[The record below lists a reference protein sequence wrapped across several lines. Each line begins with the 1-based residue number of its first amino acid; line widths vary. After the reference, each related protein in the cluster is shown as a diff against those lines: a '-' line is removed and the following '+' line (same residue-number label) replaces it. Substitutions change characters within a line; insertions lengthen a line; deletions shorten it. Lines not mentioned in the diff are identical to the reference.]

1 LQAARIQAHARRRH
15 ATRILRERAEASY
28 ATAAVSRAAEVYG
41 FDDVGAVE
49 GAESGRGGGGGGGG
63 GGFFGGVLEAA
74 AASHHD
80 GARSAPPDSPQ
91 RRQSSP
97 SKLKSPGAKSPGAK
111 SHGAKSQA
119 DGRARPF
126 LVVDTSELQARQVRQ
141 VVDTSELQARQVRQV
156 VDTSEL
162 QDLAGALGR
171 YYAGRRRRQRA
182 LRAAHAVLGAAM
194 ISASVEQRT
203 AREIRRAAALRSL
216 RADRFD
222 HLVHEQLMPWV
233 LRKRLAVAAEDFDA
247 AKAYKLLESG
257 VLERRADLDDLERR
271 KAHAV
276 ATESYQLAAE
286 LKEQSDTLRVQIAL
300 LLHRAGSP
308 YTYRGHGAP
317 PSLIDAAG
325 ASRGGAAGGGARG
338 ASATES
344 SSTHSPS
351 RRGASSGP
359 ASPLRISSHARDGG
373 DGCSASPLHPSRG
386 AGSAAPGGFGEAA
399 SALRDET
406 AHGFGDRIGD
416 PGLGTDDAGA
426 RREALVARREEEAA
440 IARASASLARGGRGS
455 LRPASSRRL
464 PPRPMTAMEQPPQ
477 QGHCLIGLA
486 GTAASG
492 LRRAASATAMS
503 ARAGGAAPPATAL
516 ASGASGA
523 GREDL
528 YGQLLAMRRREAVL
542 EAELIAIKT
551 RRRQREAKALGAAKA
566 AAALSPAAARLRDEL
581 LVVQR
586 HRDSIAE
593 KQRHLEQSQLRV
605 RPKDLATLQRAR
617 ELVART
623 SGDTEEHRR
632 RTEGELSA
640 AQGRID
646 RLARLQRER
655 LESSH
660 RRRASLQ
667 RERLEG
673 RILREE
679 LAKEMGEHGEGVDV

>member
-1 LQAARIQAHARRRH
+1 
-15 ATRILRERAEASY
+15 
-28 ATAAVSRAAEVYG
+28 
-41 FDDVGAVE
+41 
-49 GAESGRGGGGGGGG
+49 
-63 GGFFGGVLEAA
+63 
-74 AASHHD
+74 
-80 GARSAPPDSPQ
+80 
-91 RRQSSP
+91 
-97 SKLKSPGAKSPGAK
+97 
-111 SHGAKSQA
+111 
-119 DGRARPF
+119 
-126 LVVDTSELQARQVRQ
+126 
-141 VVDTSELQARQVRQV
+141 
-156 VDTSEL
+156 
-162 QDLAGALGR
+162 
-171 YYAGRRRRQRA
+171 
-182 LRAAHAVLGAAM
+182 
-194 ISASVEQRT
+194 
-203 AREIRRAAALRSL
+203 
-216 RADRFD
+216 
-222 HLVHEQLMPWV
+222 
-233 LRKRLAVAAEDFDA
+233 
-247 AKAYKLLESG
+247 
-257 VLERRADLDDLERR
+257 
-271 KAHAV
+271 
-276 ATESYQLAAE
+276 
-286 LKEQSDTLRVQIAL
+286 
-300 LLHRAGSP
+300 
-308 YTYRGHGAP
+308 
-317 PSLIDAAG
+317 
-325 ASRGGAAGGGARG
+325 
-338 ASATES
+338 
-344 SSTHSPS
+344 
-351 RRGASSGP
+351 
-359 ASPLRISSHARDGG
+359 
-373 DGCSASPLHPSRG
+373 
-386 AGSAAPGGFGEAA
+386 
-399 SALRDET
+399 
-406 AHGFGDRIGD
+406 
-416 PGLGTDDAGA
+416 
-426 RREALVARREEEAA
+426 
-440 IARASASLARGGRGS
+440 
-455 LRPASSRRL
+455 
-464 PPRPMTAMEQPPQ
+464 MEQPPQ

-503 ARAGGAAPPATAL
+503 ARAGGAAPPAPAL
-516 ASGASGA
+516 ASGAGGA

>member
-1 LQAARIQAHARRRH
+1 MHACAHH
-15 ATRILRERAEASY
+15 
-28 ATAAVSRAAEVYG
+28 
-41 FDDVGAVE
+41 
-49 GAESGRGGGGGGGG
+49 
-63 GGFFGGVLEAA
+63 GV
-74 AASHHD
+74 
-80 GARSAPPDSPQ
+80 
-91 RRQSSP
+91 P
-97 SKLKSPGAKSPGAK
+97 SLP
-111 SHGAKSQA
+111 
-119 DGRARPF
+119 
-126 LVVDTSELQARQVRQ
+126 
-141 VVDTSELQARQVRQV
+141 
-156 VDTSEL
+156 
-162 QDLAGALGR
+162 
-171 YYAGRRRRQRA
+171 
-182 LRAAHAVLGAAM
+182 
-194 ISASVEQRT
+194 
-203 AREIRRAAALRSL
+203 
-216 RADRFD
+216 
-222 HLVHEQLMPWV
+222 
-233 LRKRLAVAAEDFDA
+233 
-247 AKAYKLLESG
+247 
-257 VLERRADLDDLERR
+257 
-271 KAHAV
+271 
-276 ATESYQLAAE
+276 
-286 LKEQSDTLRVQIAL
+286 TLRVQIAL

-325 ASRGGAAGGGARG
+325 GSRGGAAGGGAQYGARG
-338 ASATES
+338 ASVTVSPAS
-344 SSTHSPS
+344 HSPS

-359 ASPLRISSHARDGG
+359 ASPLKLSTHARDGG
-373 DGCSASPLHPSRG
+373 GCSASPLHPSCG
-386 AGSAAPGGFGEAA
+386 AGSAASDGFGEAA
-399 SALRDET
+399 SALRDEQ
-406 AHGFGDRIGD
+406 ANDIRDRLGDLR
-416 PGLGTDDAGA
+416 LGTETA
-426 RREALVARREEEAA
+426 REALVARQEEEAA
-440 IARASASLARGGRGS
+440 IARASAALARGGRGS
-455 LRPASSRRL
+455 MRPASSRQGSS
-464 PPRPMTAMEQPPQ
+464 RPMTATEQPPQ
-477 QGHCLIGLA
+477 QGYRLIGLA

-503 ARAGGAAPPATAL
+503 ARAGGAAPPAAAL
-516 ASGASGA
+516 ASGTSGAQHGA

-593 KQRHLEQSQLRV
+593 KQRQLEQAQLRV

-623 SGDTEEHRR
+623 SGDMEEHRR

-679 LAKEMGEHGEGVDV
+679 LAKEMDSA

>member
-1 LQAARIQAHARRRH
+1 
-15 ATRILRERAEASY
+15 
-28 ATAAVSRAAEVYG
+28 
-41 FDDVGAVE
+41 
-49 GAESGRGGGGGGGG
+49 
-63 GGFFGGVLEAA
+63 
-74 AASHHD
+74 
-80 GARSAPPDSPQ
+80 
-91 RRQSSP
+91 
-97 SKLKSPGAKSPGAK
+97 
-111 SHGAKSQA
+111 
-119 DGRARPF
+119 
-126 LVVDTSELQARQVRQ
+126 
-141 VVDTSELQARQVRQV
+141 
-156 VDTSEL
+156 
-162 QDLAGALGR
+162 
-171 YYAGRRRRQRA
+171 
-182 LRAAHAVLGAAM
+182 M
-194 ISASVEQRT
+194 
-203 AREIRRAAALRSL
+203 
-216 RADRFD
+216 
-222 HLVHEQLMPWV
+222 
-233 LRKRLAVAAEDFDA
+233 
-247 AKAYKLLESG
+247 
-257 VLERRADLDDLERR
+257 
-271 KAHAV
+271 
-276 ATESYQLAAE
+276 
-286 LKEQSDTLRVQIAL
+286 
-300 LLHRAGSP
+300 
-308 YTYRGHGAP
+308 
-317 PSLIDAAG
+317 IDAAG

-416 PGLGTDDAGA
+416 RFGDPGQGTDDAGA
-426 RREALVARREEEAA
+426 RRDALVARREEEAA

-464 PPRPMTAMEQPPQ
+464 PSRPMTAMEQPPQ

-655 LESSH
+655 LE
-660 RRRASLQ
+660 
-667 RERLEG
+667 G

-679 LAKEMGEHGEGVDV
+679 LAKEMGEHGEGADV